1 MKNNDSATLS
11 NPASTSLSNQELAE
25 RSRSRVVERSRN
37 MVVERSRNM
46 ALIIFIKN
54 PILGK
59 VKTRLAATIGDAAA
73 LAVYH
78 KLSQRA
84 REVSLALPGSR
95 FLYYSDF
102 IDLQDDW
109 DNALFVKKQQH
120 SGDLGERMHQ
130 AFVETLQVAPKAV
143 IMGSDCPLITP
154 EILQEAFDQLDK
166 HPYVLGLATDGGYYL
181 LGMREPSPF
190 LFENMTWSTDT
201 VAQVTLERMAAQ
213 GSSCHLLPAL
223 PDIDVE
229 EDWRRYGW

>member
-1 MKNNDSATLS
+1 MKNNASATLS
-11 NPASTSLSNQELAE
+11 NHASTVLSNQELAE
-25 RSRSRVVERSRN
+25 RSRS

-54 PILGK
+54 PVLGK

-109 DNALFVKKQQH
+109 DNALFVKKLQH
-120 SGDLGERMHQ
+120 NGDLGERMHQ
-130 AFVETLQVAPKAV
+130 AFVETLQVAPKTV

-166 HPYVLGLATDGGYYL
+166 HPYVLGPATDGGYYL
-181 LGMREPSPF
+181 LGMRKPSPF
-190 LFENMTWSTDT
+190 LFENMIWSTDT
-201 VAQVTLERMAAQ
+201 VAQVTLERIAGQ
-213 GSSCHLLPAL
+213 GSSCHLLPPL

-229 EDWRRYGW
+229 EDWIQYGW